1 MPSPSA
7 DASWTERVREVY
19 DRTAR
24 GYDLALA
31 AFPVVGFRAGAY
43 RRAAIEALHVRPGDT
58 VLDIGCGT
66 GRNLP
71 LLARAVGEGGRVV
84 GLDVSSG
91 ALDRARQRTRGLGVD
106 LVQADALSADLGAP
120 DRVLATFSLSMMPD
134 PEAVVERAARAL
146 TASTSRFA
154 PGGRL
159 SVLDFRIPR
168 SWPGLVQTAA
178 FRLAAPL
185 GETWEMARRDL
196 RPVVAAHVAL
206 DADRSFFFGGAYV
219 AAGSAP

>member
-1 MPSPSA
+1 MPEPTPA
-7 DASWTERVREVY
+7 PPDGWTDRVRSVY

-24 GYDLALA
+24 GYDLALSL
-31 AFPVVGFRAGAY
+31 FPLVGFRPESY
-43 RRAAIEALHVRPGDT
+43 RRCAVEALHVRPDDV

-71 LLARAVGEGGRVV
+71 LLARA
-84 GLDVSSG
+84 L
-91 ALDRARQRTRGLGVD
+91 
-106 LVQADALSADLGAP
+106 
-120 DRVLATFSLSMMPD
+120 
-134 PEAVVERAARAL
+134 
-146 TASTSRFA
+146 A

-159 SVLDFRIPR
+159 AVLDFRIPR

-196 RPVVAAHVAL
+196 RPTLAGHVAL
-206 DADRSFFFGGAYV
+206 NTDRPFFFGGAYV
-219 AAGSAP
+219 AAGAPRHP

>member
-1 MPSPSA
+1 MSPPPTRSA
-7 DASWTERVREVY
+7 AWTDRVRSVY
-19 DRTAR
+19 DRAAG

-31 AFPVVGFRAGAY
+31 LFPLVGFRAGAY
-43 RRAAIEALHVRPGDT
+43 RRCAVGALDVRPGDT
-58 VLDIGCGT
+58 VLDLGCGT

-91 ALDRARQRTRGLGVD
+91 ALDRARRRTRD
-106 LVQADALSADLGAP
+106 LPQVELVRADALTADLGAP
-120 DRVLATFSLSMMPD
+120 NRVLATFSLSMMPD
-134 PEAVVERAARAL
+134 PGAVVARAARAL
-146 TASTSRFA
+146 A
-154 PGGRL
+154 PGGRFA
-159 SVLDFRIPR
+159 VLDFRIPR

-196 RPVVAAHVAL
+196 RPALAEHVAL
-206 DADRSFFFGGAYV
+206 DVDRAFYFGAAYV
-219 AAGSAP
+219 AGGARG